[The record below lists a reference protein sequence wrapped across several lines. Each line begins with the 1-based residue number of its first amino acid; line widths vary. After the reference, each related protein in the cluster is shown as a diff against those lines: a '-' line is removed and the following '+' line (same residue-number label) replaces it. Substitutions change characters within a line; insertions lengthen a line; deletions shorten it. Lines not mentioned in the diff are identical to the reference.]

1 MSYIDDLLSEGH
13 IPSNLADNYR
23 KGLNGAYANRLR
35 KGIEVA
41 SQATAEEL
49 SEIIKI
55 LIDDRKLK
63 SKIPKTKRGKNANPI
78 TTNDIASL
86 SDDRKRALIL
96 ALWSSRIPTLS
107 NGRISLIDEAVY
119 GDSNTILPVNL
130 PTIHSTPDSTPISKP
145 KRLYDL
151 NEEKVKKVIEA
162 IAGLRDDDNVPVKDV
177 IDFIKSDADKMG
189 VSLSSNFENEV
200 RQIIKKIMKK

>member
-1 MSYIDDLLSEGH
+1 MSYIDDLLSAGH

-63 SKIPKTKRGKNANPI
+63 SKIPRTEKGKNAKPI

-107 NGRISLIDEAVY
+107 NGKISLIDEAVY
-119 GDSNTILPVNL
+119 GDSSTTPPVDL
-130 PTIHSTPDSTPISKP
+130 SRIRSTANRNSKKDTPYDP
-145 KRLYDL
+145 KLG
-151 NEEKVKKVIEA
+151 EIESLLRELSQR
-162 IAGLRDDDNVPVKDV
+162 GLKRGLK
-177 IDFIKSDADKMG
+177 
-189 VSLSSNFENEV
+189 
-200 RQIIKKIMKK
+200 